1 MFQKLKKNLST
12 EALKGFCL
20 NDNGCTP
27 MKNRTRNS
35 ETTDQ
40 PTTPLSSVAS
50 STCQA
55 SPSPMSKLQRG
66 GPAANM
72 LQQLISEVEN
82 KPVVFSDDLSMQVT
96 RERRLQGLSGCQQD
110 DVLYKNWSS
119 EFCFSICKF
128 VFKLFLN

>member
-1 MFQKLKKNLST
+1 
-12 EALKGFCL
+12 
-20 NDNGCTP
+20 

-40 PTTPLSSVAS
+40 TTTPLSSVTSVAS
-50 STCQA
+50 STCHA

-72 LQQLISEVEN
+72 LQQLISEVDN

-119 EFCFSICKF
+119 
-128 VFKLFLN
+128 